1 MKAFQWRIQL
11 SLWLVILLI
20 LASTAD
26 AAAHSPTFNPAA
38 APPLVL
44 LAGLTALVLAAATCA
59 TRFSTARSAPLRAFG
74 TLPRAV
80 QVGLLILAIGGLV
93 DVLFHLTPPLWA
105 TRMGGVLG
113 HDGHSAHLIMLVGM
127 AVTLLGVVMRRSPPI
142 PRRDERPAQKG
153 GAQPES

>member
-11 SLWLVILLI
+11 SLWLVILLM

-26 AAAHSPTFNPAA
+26 AAAHSPTLNSAA

-44 LAGLTALVLAAATCA
+44 LTGLAALAAATYA
-59 TRFSTARSAPLRAFG
+59 TRFHTRVPAPLRAFG
-74 TLPRAV
+74 TLPRAM
-80 QVGLLILAIGGLV
+80 QVGLLILAIGGIV
-93 DVLFHLTPPLWA
+93 DVLFHMVPPLWA
-105 TRMGGVLG
+105 MRMGYVLG

-127 AVTLLGVVMRRSPPI
+127 AVTLLGVVTRRSPPI
-142 PRRDERPAQKG
+142 PRHDERPAQKG